1 MFYNEEIFASNQ
13 DIEACRSEFK
23 ASLVYKVPRQ
33 PELHRNLVKAVNCL
47 ILSGRN
53 EEAAMDRR
61 VEKLSRIK
69 LISWIFFFF
78 FLASL
83 AFLQQVEMS
92 WARTKLE
99 IGVEENDS
107 CLSVS
112 ESSQIPRAKLTCWFL
127 FFLPYRFW

>member
-1 MFYNEEIFASNQ
+1 
-13 DIEACRSEFK
+13 
-23 ASLVYKVPRQ
+23 
-33 PELHRNLVKAVNCL
+33 
-47 ILSGRN
+47 
-53 EEAAMDRR
+53 MDRG
-61 VEKLSRIK
+61 VEKL
-69 LISWIFFFF
+69 FF

-112 ESSQIPRAKLTCWFL
+112 ESFQIPRAKLTCCPPPPTTSGKRPSHL
-127 FFLPYRFW
+127 CKLRS